1 MHKLVFY
8 LFYPIIWLFSKLPF
22 RILYFISDG
31 IYYLLFYVVR
41 YRKKVVLDNLKL
53 SFPTKS
59 DAELKLIR
67 KRFYKHFTDIFIES
81 VKSISISKKELQKR
95 FYYKNPEVINQ
106 IAESGKSIILLGA
119 HYANWEWFFSLPFV
133 LNIEVFAAY
142 TKLENK
148 YFEKAIKKNRSRFG
162 VVAFKTS
169 EFIKY
174 MMHNIKNKRQ
184 GLYILL
190 SDQSPQVEK
199 TYYWKEFL
207 GVKVPIHT
215 GAEMLAKKFDC
226 AVVNYSSRKIKRGYY
241 EIDFEMITTSPKEFE
256 NYQIMDQ
263 YLEIT
268 EKLIREEPAYYLWS
282 HKRFK
287 HKDKAPN
294 ESIV

>member
-8 LFYPIIWLFSKLPF
+8 LSYPIIWLFSKLPF
-22 RILYFISDG
+22 RVLYIISDG
-31 IYYLLFYVVR
+31 LYYLLFYVVG

-59 DAELKLIR
+59 DTELKLIR
-67 KRFYKHFTDIFIES
+67 KRFFKHFTDVFIES
-81 VKSISISKKELQKR
+81 IKSFSISEEELKKRYR
-95 FYYKNPEVINQ
+95 FINPEVANEV
-106 IAESGKSIILLGA
+106 AKEGKSIILLGS
-119 HYANWEWFFSLPFV
+119 HYANWEWVISLPFV
-133 LNIEVFAAY
+133 LNIEIFAAY
-142 TKLENK
+142 TKLQNK
-148 YFEKAIKKNRSRFG
+148 YFEKAIKKNRTKYG
-162 VVAFKTS
+162 MIGFKTS

-174 MMHNIKNKRQ
+174 MVKNIKNKRQ

-226 AVVNYSSRKIKRGYY
+226 AVINFSCRKIKRGYY
-241 EIDFEMITTSPKEFE
+241 EIDFKTITTTPKEFG
-256 NYQIMDQ
+256 NYQIMDE
-263 YLEIT
+263 YLKIT

-294 ESIV
+294 